1 MTAPTSY
8 LKLPPS
14 FDVARLQHEL
24 QGIEDS
30 PWISHFNTG
39 AYDKGWACIPLRSV
53 GGSLDHIMPLDGAQ
67 FSDTVLLARCP
78 YVRQVL
84 DSFECEKTSVRFMA
98 LEPGGVIN
106 EHRDAGASLDDGV
119 TRLHIPVLTSPQVL
133 FRIDG
138 EEVHFSAG
146 HTWYLNASCLHGVDN
161 RSAQPRVHLM
171 LDCVTNPWLEQ
182 MFVAAGGVLRAP
194 PPYGDP
200 AIHDGNVLEVI
211 AGLLA
216 AGHAAGAGL
225 AAKLKA
231 IHAQRHIADPRH

>member
-1 MTAPTSY
+1 MTPTRY
-8 LKLPPS
+8 LRLPLS
-14 FDVARLQHEL
+14 FDAARLQHDL
-24 QGIEDS
+24 RGIEDS

-53 GGSLDHIMPLDGAQ
+53 GGRLDHIMPLDGAP

-84 DSFECEKTSVRFMA
+84 DAFECEKTSVRFMA
-98 LEPGGVIN
+98 LEPGGVIK

-161 RSAQPRVHLM
+161 RGALPRVHLM
-171 LDCVTNPWLEQ
+171 LDCVTNPWLER
-182 MFVAAGGVLRAP
+182 MFVAAGGVLREP

-200 AIHDGNVLEVI
+200 AIHDGNVLDVV
-211 AGLLA
+211 AGLQAGGSPA
-216 AGHAAGAGL
+216 AAGL
-225 AAKLKA
+225 AARLKA
-231 IHAQRHIADPRH
+231 IHAQRQIAGPRH